1 MFFDGRLAGC
11 EHEMIHAF
19 VFVATPMR
27 DHDDHGP
34 LFQAHMQRI
43 NLAAST
49 QITVFHTFH
58 DEVDSYRQHIWLCDV
73 SSACVSAAFVGED
86 WADHVTVFFSVLNQ
100 GPCRRSPPYFGQ
112 VKRSMNRAPGPTD
125 RWWTD
130 HQRNCGGSYAKI
142 KEPAEYTAK
151 QAKKKQRQL
160 EREEKQR
167 QKDKEAKA
175 APSVKQFLVTTA
187 EVAKAET
194 SSTKPP
200 APIPKPQLT
209 GKSDNGGANKKR
221 KQEDDS
227 RLDAG
232 WPAWAL
238 PSSASVIF
246 SSDAEGDG
254 DFYLVG
260 DVRALFQVPRAGGTT
275 SGSGSGAVVD
285 LTVSDNDDGDD
296 EEEDKAPTTSAM
308 RSTAE
313 TTTEH
318 SPPARREADVIEI
331 D

>member
-43 NLAAST
+43 NMAAST

-58 DEVDSYRQHIWLCDV
+58 DEVDAYRQHIWLCDV
-73 SSACVSAAFVGED
+73 SSACVSAASVGED
-86 WADHVTVFFSVLNQ
+86 WADHVTVFLSILGQ
-100 GPCRRSPPYFGQ
+100 GPCRRSSPYFGQ

-130 HQRNCGGSYAKI
+130 HQRNCGGSYTKI

-160 EREEKQR
+160 EREEKQKK
-167 QKDKEAKA
+167 KDKETKA
-175 APSVKQFLVTTA
+175 APSMKQFFVTTA
-187 EVAKAET
+187 DDAKAET

-209 GKSDNGGANKKR
+209 GKSDNGGVNKR
-221 KQEDDS
+221 KRENDPS
-227 RLDAG
+227 LDAG
-232 WPAWAL
+232 WPTWAL
-238 PSSASVIF
+238 PSPASVIF
-246 SSDAEGDG
+246 SSDGDEGG
-254 DFYLVG
+254 FYLVG
-260 DVRALFQVPRAGGTT
+260 DVQALFQVPRDGEMP

-285 LTVSDNDDGDD
+285 LTVSDTDDDGDEG
-296 EEEDKAPTTSAM
+296 EEKAPIASAM
-308 RSTAE
+308 RLTTEA
-313 TTTEH
+313 TTEH